1 MASKTKPSPSKLAF
15 DDKLISALNEIGETE
30 VAALVFGY
38 LSAKQHGVS
47 FGDPPDEDPFCD
59 FTVPQNAEPEFGIA
73 GSNLLS
79 ADTFVD
85 ASALL
90 ARDPVNDIIACIFAA
105 FNRKNIPITT
115 STTPSSVFTD
125 RGAWTGVA
133 LQIFACVAKKYPK
146 FAKHAKPASADRF
159 WNTNLE
165 AFARAIHK
173 VAV

>member
-1 MASKTKPSPSKLAF
+1 MAPKTKPSPSKLAF

-30 VAALVFGY
+30 LAALVFGY
-38 LSAKQHGVS
+38 LSAKQGVS
-47 FGDPPDEDPFCD
+47 FSDPPDEDPFCD
-59 FTVPQNAEPEFGIA
+59 FAVPQKAEPEFGSA
-73 GSNLLS
+73 GSNLFS

-115 STTPSSVFTD
+115 STTPSLVFTD

-133 LQIFACVAKKYPK
+133 LQIYACVAKKYPK
-146 FAKHAKPASADRF
+146 FTKHATPASADRF
-159 WNTNLE
+159 WNSSLE
-165 AFARAIHK
+165 TFARAIHK